1 MDGIVL
7 KAIFTAKCIKENK
20 TIWKFVIN
28 MKSFKLLLE
37 HKMKNPKWNF
47 EESQV
52 NLFNFIIANKSL
64 NVPFFFNLCVW
75 FFCHIKAMC
84 RSYVMQCWYLPN
96 SFQVYPENQSN

>member
-64 NVPFFFNLCVW
+64 
-75 FFCHIKAMC
+75 
-84 RSYVMQCWYLPN
+84 
-96 SFQVYPENQSN
+96 